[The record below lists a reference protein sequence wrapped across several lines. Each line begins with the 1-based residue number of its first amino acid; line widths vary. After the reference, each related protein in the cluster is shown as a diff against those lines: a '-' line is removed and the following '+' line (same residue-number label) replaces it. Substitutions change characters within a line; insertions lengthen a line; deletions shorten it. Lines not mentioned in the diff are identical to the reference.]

1 MSDVLERLRNIVKAA
16 RHGTSELVRRETLCD
31 AVAELTD
38 VSAELDRT
46 RALCWEAQNQRD
58 EARRERDGLRE
69 VRKHLERRIERQRSE
84 LRYLDRLVAD
94 QRAAMAAEGIQ
105 FMEAERWAAAVRER
119 DEARAEVARLMPLA
133 LAVGEC
139 GCTDVPVAVA
149 KAYIEPEG
157 YRADEIH
164 RLREELAAAEG
175 RANNLERQI
184 RYLLERAE
192 HGRQTKDRSESAA
205 RQPAGDPDLA

>member
-1 MSDVLERLRNIVKAA
+1 MTDYQLRPDLIDELNANRAELADMSEQRDRLRQILPMLEY
-16 RHGTSELVRRETLCD
+16 RIDQQRREL
-31 AVAELTD
+31 
-38 VSAELDRT
+38 
-46 RALCWEAQNQRD
+46 
-58 EARRERDGLRE
+58 ARLNR
-69 VRKHLERRIERQRSE
+69 V
-84 LRYLDRLVAD
+84 VAD

-184 RYLLERAE
+184 RYLLERVG
-192 HGRQTKDRSESAA
+192 HGRQADGIQFADA
-205 RQPAGDPDLA
+205 